1 MVQTDFILI
10 AGLLVLASL
19 ALTLMA
25 GRIRMPA
32 LVVFI
37 GVGMVIGSDG
47 LGWIRFGDFELAQE
61 LGVIALALI
70 LFEGGLSS
78 GFSTIRPVLVPSL
91 TLATLGTLLTAFITG
106 AVATLLL
113 DMSLL
118 EGLLL
123 GSIIASTDAAAVF
136 SVLRGSTLKRKLAAT
151 LEGEAGF
158 NDVVAVILVIS
169 FITLIENPGGSFW
182 EVVALFVKGFAFGG
196 LFGLVVGKAGLW
208 LMEKARFPS
217 AGLYPVASLAIAAI
231 AFGSAQAVEGSGF
244 LAIYLA
250 GLILAAPS
258 DPALRTIESFHSG
271 LAWIAQVGMFLML
284 GLLVF
289 PSQLPGIAFEGIAI
303 GLAVALLARPVA
315 TWVSTIGLGFAPGDR
330 LTLGWAG
337 LRGAVPIV
345 LATFPIVEGVENGF
359 DFFNIIF
366 FAVVFS
372 ALIQGMTISPV
383 AKWFGSTTDESAI
396 PTPLIQESS
405 IRRLH
410 AETIEFKVRP
420 GDMIVGQRVQDLH
433 IIKDGLLTLVLRDD
447 RAILPRG
454 DTEIH
459 EGDLLELIV
468 RQEGAVELR
477 KQLAQWRSTRNRK

>member
-1 MVQTDFILI
+1 MDFILI
-10 AGLLVLASL
+10 AGLLVLGSL

-37 GVGMVIGSDG
+37 GVGMVMGTDG
-47 LGWIRFGDFELAQE
+47 LGWINFSDFELAQE
-61 LGVIALALI
+61 IGVMALALI

-78 GFSTIRPVLVPSL
+78 GFTTIRPVLVPSL
-91 TLATLGTLLTAFITG
+91 SLATLGTLLTALITG
-106 AVATLLL
+106 AVASLLL
-113 DMSLL
+113 DLSLL
-118 EGLLL
+118 EGFLL

-136 SVLRGSTLKRKLAAT
+136 SVLRGSTLKRKLTAT
-151 LEGEAGF
+151 LEGEAGL

-169 FITLIENPGGSFW
+169 FITLIQNPGESAWGIV
-182 EVVALFVKGFAFGG
+182 ELFVKGFALGG
-196 LFGLVVGKAGLW
+196 LFGLVVGRAGLW
-208 LMEKARFPS
+208 MMERANFES
-217 AGLYPVASLAIAAI
+217 AGLYPVASVAIAAI
-231 AFGSAQAVEGSGF
+231 AFGSAQIVGGSGF

-258 DPALRTIESFHSG
+258 DPALRTIETFHAG
-271 LAWIAQVGMFLML
+271 FAWIAQVGMFLML

-289 PSQLPGIAFEGIAI
+289 PSQLGGIALEGVAM
-303 GLAVALLARPVA
+303 GLVVALLARPVA
-315 TWVSTIGLGFAPGDR
+315 TWISTVGQGFSPGDR

-345 LATFPIVEGVENGF
+345 LATFPIVEGIENGYEI
-359 DFFNIIF
+359 FNIIF

-372 ALIQGMTISPV
+372 TLIQGMTISPV
-383 AKWFGSTTDESAI
+383 AKWLGSTTVESAI

-420 GDMIVGQRVQDLH
+420 GDTIVGLKVQDLH
-433 IIKDGLLTLVLRDD
+433 ITKDALLTLVLRGDT
-447 RAILPRG
+447 AILPRG
-454 DTEIH
+454 ETEIR

-468 RQEGAVELR
+468 RQEGAVDLR
-477 KQLAQWRSTRNRK
+477 KQLAAWRPARRRP